1 MKQRLLP
8 IDGPAA
14 PRPAIGSNLPLPTGH
29 AMLIHQQITKRGA
42 AKPCTGWD
50 LSEIFKMKF
59 KHIVGLL
66 SAAAMSAMLM
76 GGASAQSTV
85 KIGAI
90 YPLSGNAASTGVH
103 TKAAFETAVEI
114 INNGNP
120 ALGNLPLTKNAGL
133 KGLGGAKVEVIFAD
147 NQGSPAVGQNQ
158 ALRLITEEKVVALSG
173 SYQSGIT
180 LTTSAIAEKYGI
192 PFLNGESV
200 AANLTERGFK
210 WFFRTTPVAGDFAK
224 IYLDFLKDMKASGQK
239 VDNVALVHENTE
251 YGKSVAS
258 VITDVFKENGL
269 AIAQDIAYSAN
280 TTDVQ
285 SQVLQLKDKKP
296 DVVIMISYTSDAIL
310 YAKTFQALD
319 YKPPMMI
326 ADNAGFSDPSLI
338 KTVGK
343 LVQGIFNRS
352 SFSIGPPGSPT
363 FLINELYKKKSG
375 GDDMDDTVAR
385 QMQGFFV
392 LIDAIDRAGSTEPAK
407 IQAALK
413 ATDLKPDQ
421 LIMGY
426 KGVKFDDKGQNIL
439 AAGLVIQLQD
449 GENYV
454 PVWPK
459 DKAKTAPAFPY
470 KGW

>member
-1 MKQRLLP
+1 MKL
-8 IDGPAA
+8 
-14 PRPAIGSNLPLPTGH
+14 
-29 AMLIHQQITKRGA
+29 
-42 AKPCTGWD
+42 
-50 LSEIFKMKF
+50 

-66 SAAAMSAMLM
+66 SAAAMSVAIA
-76 GGASAQSTV
+76 GSAAAQDKTV

-90 YPLSGNAASTGVH
+90 FPLSGNAASAGVH
-103 TKAAFETAVEI
+103 AKAAIETAVEI
-114 INNGNP
+114 INSGNP

-133 KGLGGAKVEVIFAD
+133 KGLGNAKVEVVFAD
-147 NQGSPAVGQNQ
+147 NQGSPATGQNQ
-158 ALRLITEEKVVALSG
+158 ALRLITEEKVVALTG
-173 SYQSGIT
+173 AYQSGIT
-180 LTTSAIAEKYGI
+180 LTASAIAEKYGI
-192 PFLNGESV
+192 PYVNGESV

-210 WFFRTTPVAGDFAK
+210 WFFRTTPVAGDFAQ
-224 IYLDFLKDMKASGQK
+224 IYLDFLKESKAAGQK
-239 VDNVALVHENTE
+239 VDTIALVHENTE
-251 YGKSVAS
+251 YGTSVAN
-258 VITDVFKENGL
+258 VITALFKANGL

-326 ADNAGFSDPSLI
+326 ADNAGYSDPSTL
-338 KTVGK
+338 KAVGK
-343 LVQGIFNRS
+343 QIQGIFNRS
-352 SFSIGPPGSPT
+352 SFAIGAPGSPT
-363 FLINELYKKKSG
+363 FLINEIYKKKSG
-375 GDDMDDTVAR
+375 GDDLDDTAAR

-392 LIDAIDRAGSTEPAK
+392 LVDAIDRAGSTEPAK

-459 DKAKTAPAFPY
+459 QLAKTAPVFPY

>member
-1 MKQRLLP
+1 M
-8 IDGPAA
+8 
-14 PRPAIGSNLPLPTGH
+14 PTGH
-29 AMLIHQQITKRGA
+29 AMLSCLTIKQAPGRDARVSRA
-42 AKPCTGWD
+42 AKSPAGRD
-50 LSEIFKMKF
+50 FSEILKMQF

-66 SAAAMSAMLM
+66 SAAAMSVGLA
-76 GGASAQSTV
+76 GGASAQNTV

-90 YPLSGNAASTGVH
+90 YPMSGNAASTGVH
-103 TKAAFETAVEI
+103 TKAAFDVAVEI

-120 ALGNLPLTKNAGL
+120 ALGNLPVTKNAGL

-180 LTTSAIAEKYGI
+180 LTTSAISEKYGI
-192 PFLNGESV
+192 PFLSGESV

-210 WFFRTTPVAGDFAK
+210 WFFRTTPVAGDFAR
-224 IYLDFLKDMKASGQK
+224 IYLDFLKDMKAGGQK

-251 YGKSVAS
+251 YGTSVAS
-258 VITDVFKENGL
+258 VITSTFKDNGL
-269 AIAQDIAYSAN
+269 GIAQDIAYSAN

-310 YAKTFQALD
+310 YAKTMQALD

-352 SFSIGPPGSPT
+352 SFSIGSPGSPT
-363 FLINELYKKKSG
+363 FLINEMYKKRS
-375 GDDMDDTVAR
+375 GDDLDDTAAR

-392 LIDAIDRAGSTEPAK
+392 LCDAIDRAGSTAPEK

-426 KGVKFDDKGQNIL
+426 RGVKFDDKGQNIL
-439 AAGLVIQLQD
+439 ASGLVIQLQD

-459 DKAKTAPAFPY
+459 ERAKTAPMLPY

>member
-1 MKQRLLP
+1 
-8 IDGPAA
+8 
-14 PRPAIGSNLPLPTGH
+14 
-29 AMLIHQQITKRGA
+29 
-42 AKPCTGWD
+42 
-50 LSEIFKMKF
+50 MKF
-59 KHIVGLL
+59 KHIVGLF
-66 SAAAMSAMLM
+66 SAAAMSVVLAVS
-76 GGASAQSTV
+76 ASAQSTV

-90 YPLSGNAASTGVH
+90 YPMSGNAASTGVH
-103 TKAAFETAVEI
+103 TKAAFEVAVEI

-120 ALGNLPLTKNAGL
+120 ALGNLPVTKNAGL

-180 LTTSAIAEKYGI
+180 LTTSAISEKYGI
-192 PFLNGESV
+192 PFLSGESV

-224 IYLDFLKDMKASGQK
+224 IYLDFLKDMKAGGQK

-251 YGKSVAS
+251 YGTSVAS
-258 VITDVFKENGL
+258 VITSTFKDNGL
-269 AIAQDIAYSAN
+269 SIAQDIAYSAN

-319 YKPPMMI
+319 YKPPMLI
-326 ADNAGFSDPSLI
+326 ADNAGFSDPSTL
-338 KTVGK
+338 KTVGN

-352 SFSIGPPGSPT
+352 SFAIGAPGTPT
-363 FLINELYKKKSG
+363 YLINEMYKKKSG

-439 AAGLVIQLQD
+439 AAGLVIQLD
-449 GENYV
+449 GENYI

-459 DKAKTAPAFPY
+459 GQAKTAPAFPY
-470 KGW
+470 K

>member
-1 MKQRLLP
+1 MKL
-8 IDGPAA
+8 
-14 PRPAIGSNLPLPTGH
+14 
-29 AMLIHQQITKRGA
+29 
-42 AKPCTGWD
+42 
-50 LSEIFKMKF
+50 
-59 KHIVGLL
+59 KHIAGLFSAVAMSAVIAG
-66 SAAAMSAMLM
+66 SAAA
-76 GGASAQSTV
+76 QDKTV

-90 YPLSGNAASTGVH
+90 FPLSGNAASAGVH
-103 TKAAFETAVEI
+103 AKAAIETAVEI

-133 KGLGGAKVEVIFAD
+133 KGLGGAKVEVVFAD
-147 NQGSPAVGQNQ
+147 NQGSPAAGQNQ
-158 ALRLITEEKVVALSG
+158 ALRLITEEKVVALTG
-173 SYQSGIT
+173 AYQSGIT
-180 LTTSAIAEKYGI
+180 LTASAIAEKYGI
-192 PFLNGESV
+192 PFVNGESV

-224 IYLDFLKDMKASGQK
+224 IYLDFLKEMKAGGQK

-251 YGKSVAS
+251 YGTSVAN
-258 VITDVFKENGL
+258 VITGLFKENGIP
-269 AIAQDIAYSAN
+269 IAQDIAYSAN

-326 ADNAGFSDPSLI
+326 ADNAGFSDPSTI

-343 LVQGIFNRS
+343 QIQGIFNRS
-352 SFSIGPPGSPT
+352 SFAIGAAGSPT
-363 FLINELYKKKSG
+363 FLINEIYKKKSG
-375 GDDMDDTVAR
+375 GDDLDDTAAR

-392 LIDAIDRAGSTEPAK
+392 LVDAIDRAGSTEPAK

-426 KGVKFDDKGQNIL
+426 KGVKFDDKGQNVL
-439 AAGLVIQLQD
+439 AAGLVIQLQN

-459 DKAKTAPAFPY
+459 QLAKTAPVFPY

>member
-1 MKQRLLP
+1 
-8 IDGPAA
+8 
-14 PRPAIGSNLPLPTGH
+14 
-29 AMLIHQQITKRGA
+29 
-42 AKPCTGWD
+42 
-50 LSEIFKMKF
+50 MKF
-59 KHIVGLL
+59 KHIVGLF
-66 SAAAMSAMLM
+66 SAAAMSVVLAVS
-76 GGASAQSTV
+76 ASAQSTV

-90 YPLSGNAASTGVH
+90 YPMSGNAASTGVH
-103 TKAAFETAVEI
+103 TKAAFEVAVEI

-120 ALGNLPLTKNAGL
+120 ALGNLPVTKNAGL

-180 LTTSAIAEKYGI
+180 LTTSAISEKYGI
-192 PFLNGESV
+192 PFLSGESV

-224 IYLDFLKDMKASGQK
+224 IYLDFLKEMKTAGQK
-239 VDNVALVHENTE
+239 VDNIALVHENTE
-251 YGKSVAS
+251 YGTSVAS
-258 VITDVFKENGL
+258 VITSMFKENGL
-269 AIAQDIAYSAN
+269 SIAQDIAYSAN

-296 DVVIMISYTSDAIL
+296 DVVIMVCYTSDAIL
-310 YAKTFQALD
+310 YAKTMQSLD
-319 YKPPMMI
+319 YKPPMMV
-326 ADNAGFSDPSLI
+326 ADNAGFSDPSFL
-338 KTVGK
+338 KAVGK
-343 LVQGIFNRS
+343 LTQGVFNRS
-352 SFSIGPPGSPT
+352 SFAIGPPGSPS
-363 FLINELYKKKSG
+363 FLINEMYKKKSG
-375 GDDMDDTVAR
+375 DDLDDTAAR

-392 LIDAIDRAGSTEPAK
+392 LMDAIDRAKSTEPDK

-426 KGVKFDDKGQNIL
+426 KGVKFDDKGQNVL

-459 DKAKTAPAFPY
+459 DKAKTAPVLPY